1 MYIYNIYIIY
11 ICLYLSLSLYIYI
24 YVYLYLYKSS
34 FKKLMVCSGTTI
46 LIILDCNGIMKL
58 ACSWF

>member
-11 ICLYLSLSLYIYI
+11 ICLYLSLSLYI

>member
-11 ICLYLSLSLYIYI
+11 ICLYLSLSIYIYI

>member
-11 ICLYLSLSLYIYI
+11 ICLYLSLYIYI

>member
-11 ICLYLSLSLYIYI
+11 ICLYLSLYIYIYI

>member
-11 ICLYLSLSLYIYI
+11 ICLYLSLSLSIYI

>member
-1 MYIYNIYIIY
+1 MYIHNIYIIY
-11 ICLYLSLSLYIYI
+11 ICLYLSLSIYI

>member
-11 ICLYLSLSLYIYI
+11 ICLYLSLSIYI